1 MQNSSAFCRKQQA
14 HHQQRAAESMLT
26 NVRQI
31 ATRAA
36 AAWGL
41 EALSAENHE
50 ARQAKRRIELGAARA
65 LPDDRFF
72 SENPDRGFADQF

>member
-1 MQNSSAFCRKQQA
+1 MQNSSAFCRTQQA

-31 ATRAA
+31 ATSAA

-41 EALSAENHE
+41 EALSAASRE
-50 ARQAKRRIELGAARA
+50 ARQAKRQIELGAGRT
-65 LPDDRFF
+65 LTDDCFF